1 MFQICSQLSENVN
14 VGKMM
19 TDTPKIMYK
28 NCDNKEVVIG
38 IQIGTIWIIE
48 ARSWIVQN
56 YDDEKWFKWSNDRD
70 DFVILYWQGIKIN
83 TWI

>member
-1 MFQICSQLSENVN
+1 MFQIYSQLSENVN

-48 ARSWIVQN
+48 ARS
-56 YDDEKWFKWSNDRD
+56 
-70 DFVILYWQGIKIN
+70 
-83 TWI
+83 